1 MPSMN
6 EQEVKKRI
14 VQLRTLIELYDYAY
28 YVNDRPEVPDSEYD
42 RLYQELL
49 QLEKAYPSLVV
60 STSPTQRINPKRNE
74 AFGEMKHGL
83 PMLSIT
89 TETDVSLES
98 IKRFQQ
104 SVYET
109 LNGPPWT
116 LNEPPWEDIEYF
128 GELKYDGLAM
138 NLVYEKGILVQAGT
152 RGDGLIGEDVT
163 TNIKTIRNIP
173 LRLLTEAP
181 GRLEVRGEVIMSH
194 ASFNAYNEEM
204 KRLGKPSLMNPRNA
218 AAGSVRQLDPS
229 LTAKRK
235 LEFYAYGIGKY
246 EGFKRPDT
254 QALLLVKLQKLG
266 FKVHPLNILAKGVI
280 SAEKLYLYYCDVQ
293 ARRDQLGFDID
304 GVVYKV
310 NRFRHQEKLGIT
322 GREPKWAIAHKF
334 AAQEVSTLLTAID
347 IQVGRTGALTP
358 VGRLTPVEVGGV
370 VVSNVTLHNQ
380 DEIDRKDIRVGDV
393 VVIRRAGD
401 VIPQVVSVLKQHR
414 DERSQ
419 PYSILK
425 EHPLCPVCG
434 SIVVKED
441 DKAVIRCTGGV
452 KCSAQRKELLIHFAS
467 RSGMDIQGFGKESIE
482 TLVDDGLLID
492 QSSFYE
498 LKAGT
503 LVASSLNCSEQYAH
517 KLIESIEKSRSQS
530 LSRFIYALGIRH
542 VGEGTAKRLL
552 RHYQSLKEI
561 MALTYED
568 LIKIEDIGET
578 TAQSIVDYFHNSE
591 NRKMCKKFLKIL
603 TEKPTETSLKPLQ
616 GLQYAISGSLPSMG
630 RDELSERLETLGAS
644 LSGIS
649 KKTNLFIIGEGASST
664 KINKAKQYSIQTMD
678 AQSFMDFLEKY

>member
-1 MPSMN
+1 MN
-6 EQEVKKRI
+6 EQEAKKRV

-42 RLYQELL
+42 QLYQELVR
-49 QLEKAYPSLVV
+49 LEKQYPKLVTE
-60 STSPTQRINPKRNE
+60 SSPTQRISPKRSE
-74 AFGEMKHGL
+74 AFGEVRHGL
-83 PMLSIT
+83 PMLSIS
-89 TETDVSLES
+89 TETDVSLDS

-104 SVYET
+104 SVYES
-109 LNGPPWT
+109 LKS
-116 LNEPPWEDIEYF
+116 PPWEDIEYC

-138 NLVYEKGILVQAGT
+138 NLIYEKGVLVQAGT
-152 RGDGLIGEDVT
+152 RGDGLVGEDVT
-163 TNIKTIRNIP
+163 DNIKTIRSIP
-173 LRLLTEAP
+173 LKLLKEAP
-181 GRLEVRGEVIMSH
+181 ERLEVRGEVIMSH
-194 ASFNAYNEEM
+194 ASFKAYNEEM

-246 EGFKRPDT
+246 KGFKRPET
-254 QALLLVKLQKLG
+254 QGLLLAKLEKLG
-266 FKVHPLNILAKGVI
+266 FKVHPLNIVAKGVI
-280 SAEKLYLYYCDVQ
+280 STEKLYLYYCDVQ
-293 ARRDQLGFDID
+293 ARRDSLGFDID

-310 NRFRHQEKLGIT
+310 NRFSYQEKLGIT
-322 GREPKWAIAHKF
+322 GREPKWAMAHKF
-334 AAQEVSTLLTAID
+334 KAQEVSTLLTAIE

-370 VVSNVTLHNQ
+370 TVSNVTLHNQ

-616 GLQYAISGSLPSMG
+616 GLQYAISGSLPSMS

-649 KKTNLFIIGEGASST
+649 KKTNIFIIGEGASST
-664 KINKAKQYSIQTMD
+664 KINKAKQYGIQTMD

>member
-6 EQEVKKRI
+6 EQEAKKRI

-28 YVNDRPEVPDSEYD
+28 YVNDRPEVPDTEYD
-42 RLYQELL
+42 QLFQELI
-49 QLEKAYPSLVV
+49 QLEKKYPKLVTQ
-60 STSPTQRINPKRNE
+60 TSPTQRISPRRSE

-109 LNGPPWT
+109 LN
-116 LNEPPWEDIEYF
+116 EPPWEDIEYF
-128 GELKYDGLAM
+128 GELKYDGLAI

-152 RGDGLIGEDVT
+152 RGDGLVGEDVT
-163 TNIKTIRNIP
+163 ANIKTIRNVP
-173 LRLLTEAP
+173 LKLLKEAP

-204 KRLGKPSLMNPRNA
+204 KRLGKPGLMNPRNA

-235 LEFYAYGIGKY
+235 LEFYAYGIGHY
-246 EGFKRPDT
+246 EGFKRPET
-254 QALLLVKLQKLG
+254 QALLLAKLQKLG

-293 ARRDQLGFDID
+293 ARRNQLGFDID

-310 NRFRHQEKLGIT
+310 NRFSYQEKLGIT

-380 DEIDRKDIRVGDV
+380 DEIDRKDIRVGDI

-401 VIPQVVSVLKQHR
+401 VIPQIVSVLKQHR
-414 DERSQ
+414 SENSQ
-419 PYSILK
+419 PYSILRT
-425 EHPLCPVCG
+425 HPLCPVCG
-434 SIVVKED
+434 SIVIKED

-452 KCSAQRKELLIHFAS
+452 KCSAQRKELLTHFAS
-467 RSGMDIQGFGKESIE
+467 RSGMDIQGFGKETIE
-482 TLVDDGLLID
+482 TLVDDGLLVD
-492 QSSFYE
+492 QFSFYE
-498 LKAGT
+498 LRAGT
-503 LVASSLNCSEQYAH
+503 LVASSLNYTERYAH
-517 KLIESIEKSRSQS
+517 KLIEAIEKSRHQP
-530 LSRFIYALGIRH
+530 LSRFIYALGIRY
-542 VGEGTAKRLL
+542 VGEGTSKRLL
-552 RHYQSLKEI
+552 HHYQDLKEI
-561 MALTYED
+561 MNLSYED

-578 TAQSIVDYFHNSE
+578 TAQSIVDYFQNTD
-591 NRKMCKKFLKIL
+591 NRKMCEKFIKIL
-603 TEKPTETSLKPLQ
+603 IDKPSRSTPKPLQ
-616 GLQYAISGSLPSMG
+616 GLQYAISGSLPSMS
-630 RDELSERLETLGAS
+630 RDELSARLEELGAS

-649 KKTNLFIIGEGASST
+649 KKTNIFIIGEGASST
-664 KINKAKQYSIQTMD
+664 KINKAKQYNIECVD
-678 AQSFMDFLEKY
+678 AQSFMDFLGNY